1 MRIIKIFCLIF
12 LLLYSFSL
20 ISKEKEYEYWGDSYF
35 EGKTDTLNSID
46 LDSILTD
53 YDKNFSIFN
62 ISAGFFPKPY
72 LDFAINFSE
81 SDNLA
86 DYNVGN
92 IALTNEISYLSNI
105 FSTKPPAKNFNN
117 KIEEKGKFSDENK
130 YKWHQNPPN
139 ATYFLNLTFEKSFP
153 ELHTILIGSIGFRK
167 DILKL
172 YSPIYKNYFSQY
184 DGSKKQFEECN
195 VLEIEDKSAVASISM
210 RHPIYGFSFGNGT
223 FSSFYYLSYGI
234 LCSYSLHN
242 NLYSYNYIISS
253 AEDVRYSNG
262 EIKESV
268 PYKPFLPT
276 IEKLR
281 YGCIVSLGW
290 TTTLD
295 NVSIGYELK
304 YSYALNS
311 FFKEENI
318 RRSSLSFSTYI
329 NLTVLLR
336 FFELFILKT

>member
-20 ISKEKEYEYWGDSYF
+20 LSKEKEYEYWGDSYF
-35 EGKTDTLNSID
+35 EGKVDTLNSID
-46 LDSILTD
+46 LDSIFTD
-53 YDKNFSIFN
+53 YDKNLSIFN

-72 LDFAINFSE
+72 LDFAINFSRT
-81 SDNLA
+81 SNLA

-92 IALTNEISYLSNI
+92 IALTNEFSYLSNI
-105 FSTKPPAKNFNN
+105 FSAKPPTENFNN
-117 KIEEKGKFSDENK
+117 KIEEKGKFTDENK
-130 YKWHQNPPN
+130 YKWYQNPPN
-139 ATYFLNLTFEKSFP
+139 APCFFSLTFEKSFP
-153 ELHTILIGSIGFRK
+153 ELHTILIGSIGFHK

-184 DGSKKQFEECN
+184 DGSKKLFEECN

-210 RHPIYGFSFGNGT
+210 RHPIYGFVLGNGS
-223 FSSFYYLSYGI
+223 FASFYYLSYG
-234 LCSYSLHN
+234 LLFSYSLHN
-242 NLYSYNYIISS
+242 NLYSYNYIISD

-262 EIKESV
+262 EIKETV

-281 YGCIVSLGW
+281 YSYIVSLGW
-290 TTTLD
+290 TIVLD
-295 NVSIGYELK
+295 NISMGCELK

-329 NLTVLLR
+329 DFSVLLG
-336 FFELFILKT
+336 FVKFILRR